1 MEYIVSQIIL
11 ESQEVKDNVTT
22 NTWGL
27 IIRRV
32 YADSE
37 ETAIGKF
44 VIKTGYITAKEKLG
58 ISCIDSSRLSTLQ

>member
-11 ESQEVKDNVTT
+11 DSQEVKNQVTT
-22 NTWGL
+22 NTWSL

-32 YADSE
+32 YAGSE

-44 VIKTGYITAKEKLG
+44 VVKTAHITAKEKLG
-58 ISCIDSSRLSTLQ
+58 ISCIELSKLNTL